1 MTKWLMKEQG
11 ADGERAPHVARFAS
25 IGRSL
30 PQTHL
35 TTSELMAS
43 TRHNTRVDLERLT
56 GIHERR
62 VSMGE
67 EDSFT
72 LAVGAAQD
80 CLSRWDGD
88 PEDIDLVISCSIT
101 KYRNGLSQWLEP
113 PMSIAVASA
122 VGAANAIP
130 IDISNACAGTL
141 TGVMVANN
149 WVRRGAARHV
159 LVVSGEYI
167 SQLGRNAAVHVHTI
181 ASRELASLT
190 LGDAGGA
197 ALVQRADD
205 GEAGITF
212 TGFTTI
218 SEHSRLCLAYPARH
232 DPGARMFTKSRALQE
247 AAIADVP
254 TVLREVLDS
263 TGLEIGD
270 IDWVIPHQTSA
281 RAIRKGMAAVT
292 EALGGAP
299 REPAVVTVDRYGN
312 TASTTHMVALV
323 EELRAGRPSVG
334 DRVALLALASG
345 IELGVVLF
353 IVDEALA
360 GPLRSLGPDE
370 TPNSAGSPAS
380 AEPTTE
386 AATSEMPTAATTERT
401 ENHGN
406 DD

>member
-1 MTKWLMKEQG
+1 MANWLMKEQG

-25 IGRSL
+25 VGRSL
-30 PQTHL
+30 PATHL
-35 TTSELMAS
+35 TSSELMAS

-67 EDSFT
+67 EDSYT

-88 PEDIDLVISCSIT
+88 PADIDLVISCSIT
-101 KYRNGLSQWLEP
+101 KYRDGLSQWLEP
-113 PMSIAVASA
+113 PMSVAVALA
-122 VGAANAIP
+122 IGATNATP
-130 IDISNACAGTL
+130 IDVSNACAGTL
-141 TGVMVANN
+141 TGVFVANN
-149 WVRRGAARHV
+149 WVRRGAARNV

-167 SQLGRNAAVHVHTI
+167 SQLGRNAAEHMRTI

-197 ALVQRADD
+197 VLVQRAEH
-205 GEAGITF
+205 GETGITF
-212 TGFTTI
+212 AGFTTI

-232 DPGARMFTKSRALQE
+232 DPGYRMYTQSRALQN

-254 TVLREVLDS
+254 AVLREVLDS
-263 TGLEIGD
+263 TGLEIED
-270 IDWVIPHQTSA
+270 IDWIIPHQTSA
-281 RAIRKGMAAVT
+281 KAIRKGMAAFG
-292 EALGGAP
+292 EALGGVP

-353 IVDEALA
+353 TVDEALA
-360 GPLRSLGPDE
+360 GPLRYGR
-370 TPNSAGSPAS
+370 GGQ
-380 AEPTTE
+380 
-386 AATSEMPTAATTERT
+386 RT
-401 ENHGN
+401 RRRY
-406 DD
+406 

>member
-1 MTKWLMKEQG
+1 M
-11 ADGERAPHVARFAS
+11 
-25 IGRSL
+25 
-30 PQTHL
+30 
-35 TTSELMAS
+35 
-43 TRHNTRVDLERLT
+43 
-56 GIHERR
+56 
-62 VSMGE
+62 SMGE

-72 LAVGAAQD
+72 LAVGAARD

-88 PEDIDLVISCSIT
+88 PAAIDLVISCSIT
-101 KYRNGLSQWLEP
+101 KYRDGLSQWLEP
-113 PMSIAVASA
+113 PMSVAVASA
-122 VGAANAIP
+122 VGAVNAVP
-130 IDISNACAGTL
+130 IDVSNACAGTL

-167 SQLGRNAAVHVHTI
+167 SQLGRNAAGHVHTI

-197 ALVQRADD
+197 ALVERADE

-232 DPGARMFTKSRALQE
+232 DPGARMFTKSRPLQE

-263 TGLEIGD
+263 TGLEIED
-270 IDWVIPHQTSA
+270 IAWVIPHQTSA

-292 EALGGAP
+292 EVLGGST

-334 DRVALLALASG
+334 DRIALLALASG

-353 IVDEALA
+353 TVDEALA
-360 GPLRSLGPDE
+360 EPLRALGPDQPPLVA
-370 TPNSAGSPAS
+370 T
-380 AEPTTE
+380 
-386 AATSEMPTAATTERT
+386 AATSEGSGR
-401 ENHGN
+401 HGN
-406 DD
+406 HD